1 MPRFTYTKTVRL
13 VLPKGVFFMSKL
25 YQKINKSLISGFMVI
40 GLLWNSSTLP
50 FLNEIEKEINKLIV
64 PIAKMEVIATAYTST
79 PEQTDSTPFTTAS
92 NKEVYDGL
100 IAANFLD
107 FGTKIRI
114 PEIFGDKI
122 FTVDDRM
129 HRRFNKSKRIDVWFP
144 TLLAAKKFGVKNL
157 QIEVL
162 N

>member
-1 MPRFTYTKTVRL
+1 MKMSN
-13 VLPKGVFFMSKL
+13 GVNKI
-25 YQKINKSLISGFMVI
+25 YQEINKKFVSGFMVI
-40 GLLWNSSTLP
+40 GLLWNSSTMP
-50 FLNEIEKEINKLIV
+50 FLIEIEKEISKLIV
-64 PIAKMEVIATAYTST
+64 PITKIEVVATAYSST
-79 PEQTDSTPFTTAS
+79 PEQTDSTPFITAS

-100 IAANFLD
+100 IATNFLA

-144 TLLAAKKFGVKNL
+144 TLLAAKKFGVKSL

>member
-1 MPRFTYTKTVRL
+1 MSN
-13 VLPKGVFFMSKL
+13 GVNKI
-25 YQKINKSLISGFMVI
+25 YQEINKKFVSGFMVI
-40 GLLWNSSTLP
+40 GLLWNSSTMP
-50 FLNEIEKEINKLIV
+50 FLIEIEKEISKLIV
-64 PIAKMEVIATAYTST
+64 PITKIEVVATAYSST
-79 PEQTDSTPFTTAS
+79 PEQTDSTPFITAS

-100 IAANFLD
+100 IATNFLA

-144 TLLAAKKFGVKNL
+144 TLLAAKKFGVKSL